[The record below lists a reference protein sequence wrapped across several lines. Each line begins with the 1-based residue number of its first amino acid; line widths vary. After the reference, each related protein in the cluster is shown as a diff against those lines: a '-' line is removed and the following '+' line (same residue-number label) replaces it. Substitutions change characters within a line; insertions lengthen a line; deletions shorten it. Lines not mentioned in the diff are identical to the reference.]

1 VNSWHWLLVA
11 ELRFTTSR
19 TDSAAGAGEHE
30 VALSK
35 GYNQRGNPRHQR
47 MRISLTGCD
56 KRIRDVHSWAVGGV
70 QPVGGPL
77 VLTVYAV
84 DKLHRSRKNCSAGG
98 YYWQHHVYP
107 PYLLMGTWCG
117 VIGLEVVLGTPRE
130 TGIFIGIQRLDLY
143 LI

>member
-1 VNSWHWLLVA
+1 VNSWHWVLVA

-107 PYLLMGTWCG
+107 PYLLMGH
-117 VIGLEVVLGTPRE
+117 VVRRDWTRGRTGYPARA
-130 TGIFIGIQRLDLY
+130 GIFIGIQRLDLY